1 MNTTLTAETEPESG
15 GVRLTDGA
23 RARGLHPI
31 WLRERATD
39 PERFDPVNRQRLFE
53 PPELPLALRV
63 TDATVAPPDTLHL
76 TFSDGEAVDL
86 SLTTLARELGWEG
99 DPQDPPAAEPWDASD
114 PPRPEASWPR
124 LGNAAVMHQVLDGLF
139 RYGFAV
145 LRDTPTAPGSLE
157 ELARTFG
164 FIRDTNFGPLFDVV
178 TKPQPIDLAY
188 TGRHLSAHA
197 DNPYR
202 RPIPGIQLL
211 HCLANTVEGGFSTL
225 VDGVAVA
232 RQIERESPEL
242 FDALTGTPVR
252 FRYEAGTSIMEN
264 RGPLVELDDDGNLVR
279 VRFSTRVD
287 YVPAHEP
294 AHLDRYY
301 RARQRFHELANDP
314 AFQIRYTFEPGML
327 LVMDNHRILHGRTSF
342 DQTAGHRHLQ
352 GCYIDHDGPDS
363 LYRVLARDGALPQA
377 QSEAA

>member
-15 GVRLTDGA
+15 GVRLSDGA
-23 RARGLHPI
+23 RARVLHPI

-39 PERFDPVNRQRLFE
+39 PERFDPVNKQRLFE
-53 PPELPLALRV
+53 PPDLPLALRV
-63 TDATVAPPDTLHL
+63 IETRQTDPDTVHL
-76 TFSDGEAVDL
+76 TFSDGGAVDL
-86 SLTTLARELGWEG
+86 SLTSLARELGWAA
-99 DPQDPPAAEPWDASD
+99 DPQSPPGPELWDAGK

-124 LGNAAVMHQVLDGLF
+124 LSDPAVMQQVLGGLF
-139 RYGFAV
+139 RHGFAV
-145 LRDTPTAPGSLE
+145 LRDTPTSPGSLN

-164 FIRDTNFGPLFDVV
+164 FIRDTNFGPLFDVI

-202 RPIPGIQLL
+202 MPIPGMQLL

-225 VDGVAVA
+225 VDGFAVA
-232 RQIERESPEL
+232 RRLEAETPEL

-287 YVPAHEP
+287 YVPAHAP

-301 RARQRFHELANDP
+301 HARQRFHELANDP

-327 LVMDNHRILHGRTSF
+327 LVMDNHRLLHGRTSF
-342 DQTAGHRHLQ
+342 DHTAGHRHLQ

-363 LYRVLARDGALPQA
+363 LYRVLARDGAFP
-377 QSEAA
+377 EARRAAA